1 MTNDKLIKLNR
12 IFLGIIVSLTILLI
26 LLFIFL
32 FFNIIGS
39 EIVLPFISV
48 YIVSF
53 LLFWAYVFIVTLI
66 HLKNLNKKDRK
77 IRIVKFLK
85 GFLAYFLFMGLI
97 SLFFRPNNIDFLNI
111 FCLSFAGSFGSNILD
126 LLFFRNT
133 SKSNWY

>member
-12 IFLGIIVSLTILLI
+12 ILLGIIVSLTILLI

-39 EIVLPFISV
+39 EIVLPFVPV

-53 LLFWAYVFIVTLI
+53 LLFGTYVFIVTLI
-66 HLKNLNKKDRK
+66 QLKNLNNKDRK
-77 IRIVKFLK
+77 IRIVKFIK
-85 GFLAYFLFMGLI
+85 SFLAYFLFMGLI
-97 SLFFRPNNIDFLNI
+97 YLFFQPNNIDFFNI
-111 FCLSFAGSFGSNILD
+111 FGISFAWSFGFNFLD
-126 LLFFRNT
+126 LVFFRNT

>member
-12 IFLGIIVSLTILLI
+12 ILLGIIVSLTILLI

-53 LLFWAYVFIVTLI
+53 LLFWAYVFIATLI
-66 HLKNLNKKDRK
+66 QLKNLNKKDRK
-77 IRIVKFLK
+77 IRIVKFIK
-85 GFLAYFLFMGLI
+85 GFLAYFLFMGLT
-97 SLFFRPNNIDFLNI
+97 SLFFRPNNIDFFNI
-111 FCLSFAGSFGSNILD
+111 FCLPIAGSFGFNFLD